1 MSTNLTCIAID
12 DDPVFLR
19 KIEAFIEEI
28 PEIVL
33 LESHSNAIKG
43 ATAVIKQ
50 KPDILLTDIEMPY
63 TDGFYLID
71 WLKPKLASMASPP
84 RIIVISSLW
93 LKEEELPQQAAGFIN
108 KYDLKEP
115 AILRQMLN
123 TLFGDR

>member
-28 PEIVL
+28 PELQL

-43 ATAVIKQ
+43 ATSVIKSA
-50 KPDILLTDIEMPY
+50 PDVLLTDIEMPY

-71 WLKPKLASMASPP
+71 WLQPKLASMEKPP
-84 RIIVISSLW
+84 KIIVISSLW
-93 LKEEELPQQAAGFIN
+93 LKEEELPRDAAAFIN

-115 AILRQMLN
+115 EILRRTVQG
-123 TLFGDR
+123 LFS